1 LVFGAVRGAGFGA
14 EFGLE
19 EITPAD
25 CDVGINTVVVVEQ
38 TFSAS
43 KLAIHSCRDYR
54 NWYYG

>member
-1 LVFGAVRGAGFGA
+1 VRRAGFGA
-14 EFGLE
+14 EFGLK

-43 KLAIHSCRDYR
+43 KLAIRSYRDYQTHC
-54 NWYYG
+54 YG